1 MKERYK
7 CDVGYSGHEVGIST
21 SLAAFSMGISSLE
34 RHITLDKRMYGSD
47 QSASMEMDEMV
58 KLTKYIDE
66 MLDSY
71 GSEKLGF
78 ITEEKK
84 IIAAKLRGHIQIEK
98 K

>member
-1 MKERYK
+1 
-7 CDVGYSGHEVGIST
+7 
-21 SLAAFSMGISSLE
+21 
-34 RHITLDKRMYGSD
+34 
-47 QSASMEMDEMV
+47 MV

-78 ITEEKK
+78 ITEEEK

-98 K
+98 IKIKNNLNLVSIKLNSSKTKFIKN

>member
-1 MKERYK
+1 
-7 CDVGYSGHEVGIST
+7 
-21 SLAAFSMGISSLE
+21 MGISSLE

-78 ITEEKK
+78 ITEEEK

-98 K
+98 NKK